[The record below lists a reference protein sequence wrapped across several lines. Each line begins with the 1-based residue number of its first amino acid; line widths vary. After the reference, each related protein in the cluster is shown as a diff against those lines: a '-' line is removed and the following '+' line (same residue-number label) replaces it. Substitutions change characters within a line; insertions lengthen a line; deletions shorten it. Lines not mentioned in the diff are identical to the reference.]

1 MKQLQT
7 ELADAITEYRYRKQ
21 GTAIIDDDT
30 DFEIH
35 NEVEYFIK
43 HVCEEVE
50 ELDSTIDAIIEEQ
63 NEPNLHEWDIQEDN
77 RRRYE
82 NMTGGI

>member
-7 ELADAITEYRYRKQ
+7 ELA
-21 GTAIIDDDT
+21 
-30 DFEIH
+30 
-35 NEVEYFIK
+35 
-43 HVCEEVE
+43 
-50 ELDSTIDAIIEEQ
+50 DAIIEEQ